1 MESFSEEWSRQW
13 DSQQKMMLRIFLILM
28 IFGGLICFM
37 AFNGSFLFT
46 YYYPYNYAPYYL
58 LVATMILQ
66 TGICEGMIIRF
77 MMKKAAGAY
86 GGHSKDP
93 PGEDGCRSGGGAGD

>member
-1 MESFSEEWSRQW
+1 
-13 DSQQKMMLRIFLILM
+13 MLRTFLILM

-66 TGICEGMIIRF
+66 TGLCEGMIIRF
-77 MMKKAAGAY
+77 MMKKLRETWRASGRFAR
-86 GGHSKDP
+86 
-93 PGEDGCRSGGGAGD
+93 EDGCRPGGGAGD